1 MSCAPGVPHT
11 CRTVRDSS
19 SFREAVGVPVVV
31 NAWEKNEL
39 MVYFQNHSHSQVLT
53 RTPAL
58 SKAACPGPF
67 AVPKQPVKTGK
78 GVSKALE

>member
-1 MSCAPGVPHT
+1 MSCAPGVPYT

-78 GVSKALE
+78 GVSEALE

>member
-31 NAWEKNEL
+31 NAWEKKEL

-78 GVSKALE
+78 GVSEALE

>member
-31 NAWEKNEL
+31 NAWEKKEL

-67 AVPKQPVKTGK
+67 AVPKQPVKMGK
-78 GVSKALE
+78 GVSEALE

>member
-19 SFREAVGVPVVV
+19 FFREAVGVPVVV
-31 NAWEKNEL
+31 NAWEKKEL

-78 GVSKALE
+78 GVSEALE